1 MKILQIIDSLDAGG
15 AERMAVNIANDLQN
29 AGHESHLCVTRKEGL
44 LKKSIQNEVSY
55 LFLERKGRI
64 GWTAILQLRNYLK
77 TNKIEVV
84 HAHSTSAFITVSS
97 IVTLQ
102 NKPKFIWHDH
112 YGKANQLHSRPTKL
126 LNYLSRFFDHII
138 SVNSLLKDWAIEKLR
153 TKEVTYLE
161 NFAVKSTDSQL
172 ASSLIGNQGKRIIC
186 LANLREQKDHFN
198 LIHAFEIVYKT
209 YPEWTLHLCGQD
221 FNDVYSSKVKNLIS
235 EKNMQNAIFLLGS
248 RSDVSSILEECDIA
262 VLSSKSEGLPV
273 ALLEYGLHQLP
284 VITTDVGACA
294 EVVQNYGIVVPLKNA
309 ELLATAIKK
318 MIASKELRENYATQF
333 HNHIVENYGSD
344 RYVEKLLEI
353 YNQIH

>member
-15 AERMAVNIANDLQN
+15 AERMAVNIANELQT
-29 AGHESHLCVTRKEGL
+29 AGHESHLCVTRIEGL
-44 LKKSIQNEVSY
+44 LKESIQNEVSY

-64 GWTAILQLRNYLK
+64 GWAAILQLRNYLK

-84 HAHSTSAFITVSS
+84 HAHSTSAFITVLS

-112 YGKANQLHSRPTKL
+112 YGKANELISRPTKL
-126 LNYLSRFFDHII
+126 LNHLSRFFDHII

-172 ASSLIGNQGKRIIC
+172 ISSLKGNHGKRIIC

-198 LIHAFEIVYKT
+198 LIRAFEIVYKT

-221 FNDVYSSKVKNLIS
+221 FNNDYSKKVKNLIS
-235 EKNMQNAIFLLGS
+235 EKSLQNSIFLLGS
-248 RSDVSSILEECDIA
+248 RSDVSSVLKECDIA

-273 ALLEYGLHQLP
+273 ALLEYGLHKLP
-284 VITTDVGACA
+284 AVVTNVGACA
-294 EVVQNYGIVVPLKNA
+294 EVVLNYGKVVPPENEIALSAALMELIENPSLQVRFGNQFHQHITQNYGSINYLEN
-309 ELLATAIKK
+309 LL
-318 MIASKELRENYATQF
+318 R
-333 HNHIVENYGSD
+333 
-344 RYVEKLLEI
+344 I
-353 YNQIH
+353 YNK

>member
-15 AERMAVNIANDLQN
+15 AERMAVNIANELQT
-29 AGHESHLCVTRKEGL
+29 AGHESHLCVTRIEGL
-44 LKKSIQNEVSY
+44 LKESIQNEVSY

-64 GWTAILQLRNYLK
+64 GWAAILQLRNYLK

-84 HAHSTSAFITVSS
+84 HAHSTSAFITVLS

-112 YGKANQLHSRPTKL
+112 YGKANELISRPTKL
-126 LNYLSRFFDHII
+126 LNHLSRFFDHII

-172 ASSLIGNQGKRIIC
+172 ISSLKGNHGKRIIC

-221 FNDVYSSKVKNLIS
+221 FTDLYSSKVKNLIS
-235 EKNMQNAIFLLGS
+235 EKNLQNSIFLLGS
-248 RSDVSSILEECDIA
+248 RSDVSSVLEECDIS
-262 VLSSKSEGLPV
+262 VLPSKSEGLPV
-273 ALLEYGLHQLP
+273 ALLEYGLHHLP
-284 VITTDVGACA
+284 VVVTDVGACK
-294 EVVQNYGIVVPLKNA
+294 EVVSNFGIVVESENAQLLSAALLQLIKNKSQR
-309 ELLATAIKK
+309 EEFAI
-318 MIASKELRENYATQF
+318 QF
-333 HNHIVENYGSD
+333 HNHVINNYGSK
-344 RYVEKLLEI
+344 RYVDKLVSI
-353 YNQIH
+353 YDKA